1 MHQLRDLANAV
12 RPKDIAF
19 AIEEDS
25 LPLNFVASASLQILE
40 VQGGP
45 VGAPPTTS
53 FATKITR
60 SSEAVASNVF
70 LLMEASKSNTGSRQV
85 RATEVLDGK
94 PSIEFV
100 RVATVNGMSRA
111 VAEVEAEY
119 TVSARVL
126 ESAGFGLVGSRK
138 DAEDGLVGIW
148 AAGGDA

>member
-1 MHQLRDLANAV
+1 
-12 RPKDIAF
+12 
-19 AIEEDS
+19 
-25 LPLNFVASASLQILE
+25 
-40 VQGGP
+40 
-45 VGAPPTTS
+45 
-53 FATKITR
+53 
-60 SSEAVASNVF
+60 
-70 LLMEASKSNTGSRQV
+70 MEASKSNTGSRQV